1 MTQVSFYPILRI
13 KFKIDFA
20 NCLLNDNILLQGLNQ
35 GGFIKILFLF
45 TLFVLARNSFA
56 FTEADWSAD
65 AVIPEGSDRANI
77 YQLENEEFEKYI
89 RAGRTHALVYPV
101 NVTGVKIPYESFKN
115 FLESDQQ
122 NPLRQLLAS
131 LTKRVLKMEKMSD
144 FYDWLGL
151 QVYPKEEGTGTYFVP
166 TPKKGTYDTHMGTTF
181 LKTDKGIAETMS
193 CTTCHAGELFGK
205 KIIGMSNK
213 ITNANEIFFL
223 GHKYFTNIPT
233 SLYALATGASSNDI
247 KMFEELKNNFLYMDN
262 LRPQALG
269 LDTSLSVVGLSLA
282 LREKDP
288 YAKKTWRS
296 RTFPQDSELKTL
308 HVDSKPMPWWNVKY
322 KTRFLSDGSVVS
334 GNPVYTNF
342 LWNEIGRAVD
352 LHELETW
359 LKENQQIVHELT
371 AAVFASTA
379 PRYTDF
385 FPASRIDIAS
395 AKRGQNIFENTCT
408 RCHGS
413 YEKAWDAPN
422 TTGLTQSQLLETT
435 KVNYFEKTPVKNVGT
450 DPSRYEG
457 MKSFA
462 DRLNNLNISK
472 TMGTVVVPQKG
483 YVPPPLVGIWARWP
497 YFHNNSA
504 PTLCDVL
511 TVSSQRTKKYYTGN
525 AVNPYSD
532 YDNECVG
539 FPLGN
544 KTPLAWR
551 TEENLF
557 DTAKQGLSNAGHD
570 INIFIR
576 DGKEILTPTDKK
588 DVIEFLKT
596 L

>member
-1 MTQVSFYPILRI
+1 
-13 KFKIDFA
+13 
-20 NCLLNDNILLQGLNQ
+20 
-35 GGFIKILFLF
+35 
-45 TLFVLARNSFA
+45 LARNSFA

-101 NVTGVKIPYESFKN
+101 TVTGVKIPYESFKT
-115 FLESDQQ
+115 FLESDQK

-131 LTKRVLKMEKMSD
+131 LSKRVLKMERMSD

-151 QVYPKEEGTGTYFVP
+151 KTYPQEEGIGAYYVP
-166 TPKKGTYDTHMGTTF
+166 TPKIGTSDSHMGSTLF
-181 LKTDKGIAETMS
+181 KTNKGLAESIS
-193 CTTCHAGELFGK
+193 CTACHVGELFGK
-205 KIIGMSNK
+205 KVIGMTNK
-213 ITNANEIFFL
+213 VTSANQAFFL
-223 GHKYFTNIPT
+223 GHKYFPKVPT
-233 SLYALATGASSNDI
+233 SLFVLATNPSSNDI
-247 KMFEELKNNFLYMDN
+247 KMFEDLKESFLYLDN
-262 LRPQALG
+262 LNPQALG
-269 LDTSLSVVGLSLA
+269 LDTSLSVLGLSLA

-288 YAKKTWRS
+288 YARKTWRS
-296 RTFPQDSELKTL
+296 RTFPQESELRNI

-322 KTRFLSDGSVVS
+322 KTRFLSDGSVVK

-352 LHELETW
+352 LKELETW
-359 LKENQQIVHELT
+359 LKENQQTVHELT
-371 AAVFASTA
+371 AAVFASIA

-385 FPASRIDIAS
+385 FPASRINLDS
-395 AKRGQNIFENTCT
+395 AKRGQQIFENTCS

-422 TTGLTQSQLLETT
+422 TSGLTQAQLLETT
-435 KVNYFEKTPVKNVGT
+435 RVNYFEKTPIKNVGT

-457 MKSFA
+457 MKYFS
-462 DRLNNLNISK
+462 DRLNNLAISK
-472 TMGTVVVPQKG
+472 FMQTVVIPQKG
-483 YVPPPLVGIWARWP
+483 YVPSPLVGIWVRWP

-511 TVSSQRTKKYYTGN
+511 TISSERTKKYYTGD
-525 AVNPYSD
+525 AINPNTD
-532 YDNECVG
+532 YDDECVG
-539 FPLGN
+539 FPRGD

-551 TEENLF
+551 EEEKLF
-557 DTAKQGLSNAGHD
+557 DTSRQGLSNAGHD
-570 INIFIR
+570 INIFIK
-576 DGKEILTPTDKK
+576 DGKELLTAEDKK
-588 DVIEFLKT
+588 NLIQFLKT